1 MWLYTHH
8 ESIFERTDCFDCLVF
23 FGLGSWA
30 EEEIVKWRGEKRRN
44 TFRTF
49 FFPLGAGKNSK
60 IFFLE
65 IENEN
70 LCAADAGWWAAQ
82 VRRAG
87 RRRSV
92 MRSLCQ
98 VREVKKRAPNCGRI
112 QHDHPVIYTLAEG
125 SNSLLLLLCVC
136 VFYSTL
142 PYTPLSRMTLVRYRR
157 RPFSAHPLPCPPN
170 PPFWLSTIAKG
181 KQQTKK

>member
-1 MWLYTHH
+1 MSPYLNAPTVSTVWDFLALGR
-8 ESIFERTDCFDCLVF
+8 ERKKKSSSEEVRKGGTRSALF
-23 FGLGSWA
+23 FSAGRGKKFKSFFK
-30 EEEIVKWRGEKRRN
+30 EIDNK
-44 TFRTF
+44 
-49 FFPLGAGKNSK
+49 
-60 IFFLE
+60 
-65 IENEN
+65 N

-92 MRSLCQ
+92 LRSLCQ
-98 VREVKKRAPNCGRI
+98 VRKVKKRAPNCGRI